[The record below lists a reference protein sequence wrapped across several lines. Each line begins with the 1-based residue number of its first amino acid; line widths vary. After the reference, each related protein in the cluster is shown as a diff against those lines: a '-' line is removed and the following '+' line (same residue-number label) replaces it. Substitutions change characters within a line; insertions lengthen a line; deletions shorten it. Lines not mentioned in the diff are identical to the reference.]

1 MHNGQVIGVVVLN
14 CETDFVAKL
23 DAFRDLAKELAMQ
36 IVSQAPVY
44 INIENVP
51 VEVKEREMAL
61 AKEKLDGK
69 PEEIQQKIIEGN
81 LQKFYEQTVL
91 MEQVWIKD
99 ESKKIKDI
107 FNEVAG
113 KIGEKWKSKKFIEQ
127 QYKSSNDVYTSNIIT
142 KRNRIF
148 GKRVLTLRTGRANP
162 AILDSVMVEAWG
174 SKVPLNQVASI
185 SAPDA
190 TLIVVKPFDKST
202 LKDIEKGIQASD
214 LGLNPILSED
224 IIRVPVPPL
233 TQETREK
240 LVKRQK
246 K

>member
-1 MHNGQVIGVVVLN
+1 MSITLEQIKKLREMSGAGLTDAKSALEVAGGDVEKAFDELRKRGVAKLEKRADKAAEAGYIGTYLHNGQVIGVVVLN

-61 AKEKLDGK
+61 VKEKLDGK

-113 KIGEKWKSKKFIEQ
+113 KIGEKMEIKEI
-127 QYKSSNDVYTSNIIT
+127 Y
-142 KRNRIF
+142 
-148 GKRVLTLRTGRANP
+148 RTT
-162 AILDSVMVEAWG
+162 I
-174 SKVPLNQVASI
+174 
-185 SAPDA
+185 
-190 TLIVVKPFDKST
+190 
-202 LKDIEKGIQASD
+202 
-214 LGLNPILSED
+214 
-224 IIRVPVPPL
+224 
-233 TQETREK
+233 
-240 LVKRQK
+240 
-246 K
+246 

>member
-1 MHNGQVIGVVVLN
+1 MMSTL
-14 CETDFVAKL
+14 
-23 DAFRDLAKELAMQ
+23 Q
-36 IVSQAPVY
+36 ISLQNA
-44 INIENVP
+44 IEFL
-51 VEVKEREMAL
+51 ERE
-61 AKEKLDGK
+61 
-69 PEEIQQKIIEGN
+69 
-81 LQKFYEQTVL
+81 F
-91 MEQVWIKD
+91 
-99 ESKKIKDI
+99 
-107 FNEVAG
+107 
-113 KIGEKWKSKKFIEQ
+113 
-127 QYKSSNDVYTSNIIT
+127 
-142 KRNRIF
+142 
-148 GKRVLTLRTGRANP
+148 LTLRTGRANP

-240 LVKRQK
+240 LVKKAKEVAEEAKISVRKARAEAREEVQSMLKEKILTEDEAERDEKAIQK
-246 K
+246 DVDDANKEIEERLKTKESSLMEV

>member
-1 MHNGQVIGVVVLN
+1 MSTL
-14 CETDFVAKL
+14 
-23 DAFRDLAKELAMQ
+23 Q
-36 IVSQAPVY
+36 ISLQNA
-44 INIENVP
+44 IEFL
-51 VEVKEREMAL
+51 ERE
-61 AKEKLDGK
+61 
-69 PEEIQQKIIEGN
+69 
-81 LQKFYEQTVL
+81 F
-91 MEQVWIKD
+91 
-99 ESKKIKDI
+99 
-107 FNEVAG
+107 
-113 KIGEKWKSKKFIEQ
+113 
-127 QYKSSNDVYTSNIIT
+127 
-142 KRNRIF
+142 
-148 GKRVLTLRTGRANP
+148 LTLRTGRANP

-240 LVKRQK
+240 LVKKAKEVAEEAKISVRKARAEAREEVQSMLKEKILTEDEAERDEKAIQK
-246 K
+246 DVDDANKEIEERLKTKESSLMEV